1 MEDFFMDLKMNYNS
15 FIKLKDFF
23 KVVDVSAEVDEYSVK
38 NDSIDGSLSLR
49 GKYLKRDNQTTEY
62 FLEKVP
68 FTIAMTQG
76 DFEVEDIDC
85 VDLEYVGFDGRGI
98 DVTFDILVNY
108 YIYEEIPVLQDDISE
123 VSTRLETDELPL
135 DAFEELKN
143 IETTRVDELL
153 MATLSFKDDNLP
165 TQEVVIRG
173 LNDTKSSIRVCYYK
187 DDKDLEQISV
197 KNNVSIDTIFKTN
210 QKYEMNKY
218 HRVILNDKQ

>member
-1 MEDFFMDLKMNYNS
+1 MDLKMNYNS

-23 KVVDVSAEVDEYSVK
+23 KVIDVSAEVDEYNVK
-38 NDSIDGSLSLR
+38 DDVIEGVLSLR

-68 FTIAMTQG
+68 FSITMNNM

-85 VDLEYVGFDGRGI
+85 IDLEYVGFDGRGI

-108 YIYEEIPVLQDDISE
+108 SIYEEIPISTNATELNFEEEARIDTDVLSEDDY
-123 VSTRLETDELPL
+123 
-135 DAFEELKN
+135 EELKN
-143 IETTRVDELL
+143 NETTRVDELL

-165 TQEVVIRG
+165 TEEVVIRG
-173 LNDTKSSIRVCYYK
+173 LNEPLSSIRVCYYK
-187 DDKDLEQISV
+187 DDKELEKLCT
-197 KNNVSIDTIFKTN
+197 KNNLSIDSVFKSN
-210 QKYEMNKY
+210 QKFEIDKY